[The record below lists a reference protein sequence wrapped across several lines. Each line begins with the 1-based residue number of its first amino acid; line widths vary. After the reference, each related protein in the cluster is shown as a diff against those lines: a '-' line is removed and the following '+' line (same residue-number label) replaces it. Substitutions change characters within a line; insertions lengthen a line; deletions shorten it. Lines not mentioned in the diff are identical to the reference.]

1 MDYQERYAKLITALN
16 GDSRLVQDYFSS
28 QIKPKNDFV
37 AFVGDYMYN
46 HGLQRSFVIR

>member
-37 AFVGDYMYN
+37 AFVGYYMYN